1 LGFAE
6 QTAESIGPNSVQWIG
21 YREKNAAR
29 RPEGLE
35 FEQRERN
42 KWRIWVLDLVEKGVD
57 AVDNNV
63 VVKIGFP
70 WAKSGE

>member
-42 KWRIWVLDLVEKGVD
+42 K
-57 AVDNNV
+57 
-63 VVKIGFP
+63 
-70 WAKSGE
+70 